1 MSSFTERKTLMC
13 CLKQFLEKVMVN
25 QHYRSSERG
34 KAGMFPLQ
42 QVFLVFIYFFFSMT
56 SWLSSNQTR
65 TGVLHKKRVIAISRA
80 TTKRRIQSLDITT
93 GMLNVSVKE
102 VNYSLF

>member
-1 MSSFTERKTLMC
+1 MSSFTDKKTLMC
-13 CLKQFLEKVMVN
+13 CLKQFLVKVMVN

-42 QVFLVFIYFFFSMT
+42 QVFLVFFFFSMT

-65 TGVLHKKRVIAISRA
+65 TGVLHKKRVIATSRA
-80 TTKRRIQSLDITT
+80 TTKRSIQSLDITT
-93 GMLNVSVKE
+93 DMLNVSVKE
-102 VNYSLF
+102 VNYTLF